1 MPSIALI
8 GPGAIGATVAAR
20 LAQNAESRV
29 ALCVRT
35 PFDHLRIEAP
45 EGVIEARPELL
56 RAPAEARP
64 VDWVLVAAKAYDTE
78 GVAAWLPGLI
88 GPATR
93 VAILQ
98 NGVEHRERFAAHV
111 AAEAL
116 LPVIVDL
123 PAERLAPGHVRQRRR
138 GTLTVP
144 AGRAGN
150 AFVAL
155 FEGAGLDVAA
165 VAGFRSQAWRKLVV
179 NSAGAVSALTM
190 KPAGIARDAAIGDI
204 MLALMRECLAVGRAE
219 GAVLDDSLPEEVLA
233 GYRSGPPDAVNS
245 LLADRL
251 AGRRLETD
259 ARNGAV
265 VRIGRRHGIP
275 TPVNAMI
282 TALLEAASAAA

>member
-20 LAQNAESRV
+20 LAQNPDNRV
-29 ALCVRT
+29 TVCVRT
-35 PFDHLRIEAP
+35 PFDHLRIDAP
-45 EGVIEARPELL
+45 EGVISASPRVLM
-56 RAPAEARP
+56 APSEARP

-78 GVAAWLPGLI
+78 GVAAWLPGLV
-88 GPATR
+88 GAGTR

-138 GTLTVP
+138 GTLIVP
-144 AGRAGN
+144 DGEVGYG
-150 AFVAL
+150 FVAL
-155 FEGAGLDVAA
+155 FEGAGLDVSA
-165 VAGFRSQAWRKLVV
+165 VADFRSQAWRKLVV

-190 KPAGIARDAAIGDI
+190 KPAGIARDEAIGGI

-219 GAVLDDSLPEEVLA
+219 GAVLEDSLPEEMLA
-233 GYRSGPPDAVNS
+233 GYRSGPPDSINS

-265 VRIGRRHGIP
+265 VRIGRRHGID

-282 TALLEAASAAA
+282 VTLLEAASSS

>member
-20 LAQNAESRV
+20 LAQNPDNRV
-29 ALCVRT
+29 TVCVRT
-35 PFDHLRIEAP
+35 PFDHLRIDAP
-45 EGVIEARPELL
+45 EGVISARPALL
-56 RAPAEARP
+56 RAPSESRP
-64 VDWVLVAAKAYDTE
+64 SDWVLVAAKAYDTE
-78 GVAAWLPGLI
+78 GVAAWLPGLL
-88 GPATR
+88 GPGSR

-111 AAEAL
+111 AAGAL

-123 PAERLAPGHVRQRRR
+123 PAERLAPGHVHQRRR

-144 AGRAGN
+144 AGEAGR

-155 FEGAGLDVAA
+155 FDGAGLDVAT
-165 VAGFRSQAWRKLVV
+165 VADFRSQAWRKLVV
-179 NSAGAVSALTM
+179 NSAGAVSALTL
-190 KPAGIARDAAIGDI
+190 KPAGIARDAAIGGI
-204 MLALMRECLAVGRAE
+204 MLALMRECLEVGRAE
-219 GAVLDDSLPEEVLA
+219 GAVLADSLPEEVLA

-265 VRIGRRHGIP
+265 VRIGRRHGIA

-282 TALLEAASAAA
+282 VALLEAASDA

>member
-20 LAQNAESRV
+20 LAQKHPV
-29 ALCVRT
+29 AVCVRT

-45 EGVIEARPELL
+45 DGVIEARPEIL
-56 RAPAEARP
+56 RTPAEARP

-78 GVAAWLPGLI
+78 GVAAWLAGLAGPG
-88 GPATR
+88 TR

-111 AAEAL
+111 ATEAL
-116 LPVIVDL
+116 LPVIVDM
-123 PAERLAPGHVRQRRR
+123 PAERLAPGHVHQRRR
-138 GTLTVP
+138 GTLIVP
-144 AGRAGN
+144 DGEAGRG
-150 AFVAL
+150 FVAL
-155 FEGAGLDVAA
+155 FEGAGLDVSTSAD
-165 VAGFRSQAWRKLVV
+165 FRTQVWRKLVV
-179 NSAGAVSALTM
+179 NSAGAVSALTL
-190 KPAGIARDAAIGDI
+190 KPAGIARDEAIGDI

-219 GAVLDDSLPEEVLA
+219 GAVLEDSLPEEVLA
-233 GYRSGPPDAVNS
+233 GTRSGPRDSVNS

-259 ARNGAV
+259 VRNGAV
-265 VRIGRRHGIP
+265 VRIGRRHGIA

-282 TALLEAASAAA
+282 TALLEAASAA